1 MVIRVLLADDHPPM
15 RVGLRF
21 LPTVRSLTSLILFF
35 CVTPAACVSQ
45 TPVPTTLSPP
55 ELQPPR
61 PHLSNSQ
68 RRRQT
73 RKVEKQERKEKR

>member
-15 RVGLRF
+15 QMGLRF
-21 LPTVRSLTSLILFF
+21 LPTVRSLTSLILF
-35 CVTPAACVSQ
+35 CVTPAVCASQ

-55 ELQPPR
+55 ESQPPR

-73 RKVEKQERKEKR
+73 RKVEKQEQKEKR